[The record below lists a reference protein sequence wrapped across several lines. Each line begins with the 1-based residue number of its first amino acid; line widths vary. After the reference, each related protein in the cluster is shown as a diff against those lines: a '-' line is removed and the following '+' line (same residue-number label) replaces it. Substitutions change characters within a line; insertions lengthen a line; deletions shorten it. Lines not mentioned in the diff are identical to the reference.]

1 MADLETKNSAVATE
15 ESGERKVKMRSLALD
30 LVPMGS
36 DEENRMADLKVNKTL
51 PEGIESKMLYSDI
64 IHIAW
69 PSLVELTLTQL
80 ASMVD
85 LMMVGQ
91 LGPWALTAVGL
102 TTQPKFLLM
111 TMFMAMN
118 VGATAMVARYKGAGN
133 QKKADEVLRQA
144 LLMTFVLGCVFAVI
158 GFIAAPWLIKFMGAS
173 EDHVLRGGVDYLRI
187 QMIGLPGLALTS
199 TITATLRG
207 VGNSKTAMIYNAMAN
222 IINVIFNYMLIYGNF
237 GAPRMEVAGAS
248 LATIIGQYCAMFM
261 AFYAVMNGQQYIILR
276 FRDGFKPNKEEI
288 KKIVDIGAPAMVEQ
302 VVMRIGLII
311 YTRTV
316 AGLGTLPY
324 AVHQVCLNIQEK
336 IASIAKPGIPCETL
350 YNTAIEMVTAAG
362 FADKFMGTQQ
372 QAKFIGHG
380 IGLEINE
387 APVLAP
393 RMKQE
398 LEPGMVFAL
407 EPKIVL
413 PGIGPVGIENSWVV
427 TNERIEKLTNC
438 NEEII
443 ELK

>member
-1 MADLETKNSAVATE
+1 MADLETKNSAVATG

-144 LLMTFVLGCVFAVI
+144 LLMTFVLGCVFALI
-158 GFIAAPWLIKFMGAS
+158 GFIG
-173 EDHVLRGGVDYLRI
+173 R
-187 QMIGLPGLALTS
+187 
-199 TITATLRG
+199 
-207 VGNSKTAMIYNAMAN
+207 
-222 IINVIFNYMLIYGNF
+222 
-237 GAPRMEVAGAS
+237 S
-248 LATIIGQYCAMFM
+248 LA
-261 AFYAVMNGQQYIILR
+261 
-276 FRDGFKPNKEEI
+276 
-288 KKIVDIGAPAMVEQ
+288 
-302 VVMRIGLII
+302 
-311 YTRTV
+311 
-316 AGLGTLPY
+316 
-324 AVHQVCLNIQEK
+324 HQV
-336 IASIAKPGIPCETL
+336 
-350 YNTAIEMVTAAG
+350 
-362 FADKFMGTQQ
+362 
-372 QAKFIGHG
+372 HG
-380 IGLEINE
+380 
-387 APVLAP
+387 
-393 RMKQE
+393 RQ
-398 LEPGMVFAL
+398 
-407 EPKIVL
+407 
-413 PGIGPVGIENSWVV
+413 
-427 TNERIEKLTNC
+427 
-438 NEEII
+438 
-443 ELK
+443 